1 MLQDA
6 KSLARPTPEARVRT
20 TTSRAYYA
28 SYQRCLQWERTLP
41 ARGTPPRIRGGSH
54 QRLIDR
60 LENPS
65 GRCSMAQR
73 EKSKELARLLLRQ
86 RELRELSD
94 YEMAAT
100 VTGPLG
106 VEQMRLTQDV
116 FDYCDGLAHPP
127 LARSTP

>member
-1 MLQDA
+1 MR
-6 KSLARPTPEARVRT
+6 SYPEARVRT

-28 SYQRCLQWERTLP
+28 SYQRCLQWEQSLP
-41 ARGTPPRIRGGSH
+41 APGAPSRIRGGAH
-54 QRLIDR
+54 QQLIDR

-65 GRCSMAQR
+65 GQCSKSQR
-73 EKSKELARLLLRQ
+73 EKSRELAKLLLRQ

-94 YEMAAT
+94 YEMTAT

-106 VEQMRLTQDV
+106 TEQMRLTQEV

-127 LARSTP
+127 ASTRTRRRRG